1 MIQSKRFLISA
12 PLAVI
17 DLAKSGEDWFSEF
30 LFSNAD
36 SKYLKAAYN
45 DVVVYDR
52 YNNQHSFSGRL
63 VYSGMIQS
71 DQVDVLNESV
81 NMLDSNAAIF
91 RLNNLNKSEKV
102 KLLNLG
108 ITIFEKNWVSPDDQT
123 KQYFL
128 MSVCQDADDLG
139 DIRYEFVETLT
150 GEPIAFFKGLNHKHV
165 DVIGLLHALVPTTK
179 VFSLEKD
186 KYELIAKKLI
196 AENKGVYGYG
206 RPKFMGVRE
215 KSVGGEIVCMEAT
228 VIFVMLDSQINV
240 KFELNDYTT
249 VADAKYDKVSI
260 TTSVMKDGSAFTENL
275 DMQAIVD
282 RHLDVDSAFKILVK
296 EYQEK
301 NNPPL

>member
-36 SKYLKAAYN
+36 SKHLKAAYN

-52 YNNQHSFSGRL
+52 YNNRRSFSGRL

-108 ITIFEKNWVSPDDQT
+108 IAIFEKNWVSPDGQT

-260 TTSVMKDGSAFTENL
+260 TTSVMKDGSAFIENL

-301 NNPPL
+301 NNPPF